1 MKWKIPAKTFLV
13 GEYAAL
19 VGAPALVLTTTPCFE
34 LSTTHEVGSDA
45 IHPESPAGRW
55 WANHPMPTAGFD
67 WHDPYQGIG
76 GLGASSAQFLAA
88 YLATQASNADDLSAM
103 LDAYYQSAWQG
114 LGVRPSGYD
123 VLAQSQHQ
131 VVYIHRQKNQIET
144 YSWGFQDI
152 GFLLLHSGKK
162 LATHEHLQT
171 SILPESMETLTHI
184 VEEAKIA
191 FQTTDS
197 QRLVDAVNHYH
208 DELKVLNRVADN
220 TITAIKNLCKKNNIV
235 AAKGCGAMGADV
247 FLLVVP
253 AETLDLQANQLQ
265 QQGWRV
271 LATSRQLYAGD
282 PLMKK
287 KLHKPLEL
295 LS

>member
-1 MKWKIPAKTFLV
+1 MSWQIPAKTFLV

-19 VGAPALVLTTTPCFE
+19 AGAPALILTTTPCFE
-34 LSTTHEVGSDA
+34 LSKTNEGALGA

-55 WANHPMPTAGFD
+55 WANHPIPTAGFH

-76 GLGASSAQFLAA
+76 GLGASSAQFLAV
-88 YLATQASNADDLSAM
+88 YLATQESNTADLSTM
-103 LDAYYQSAWQG
+103 LEAYYQSAWQG
-114 LGVRPSGYD
+114 VGVRPSGYD

-144 YSWGFQDI
+144 YPWVFEDI
-152 GFLLLHSGKK
+152 AFVLLHSGKK

-171 SILPESMETLTHI
+171 SILPESMDVLTQI
-184 VEEAKIA
+184 VEDAKIA
-191 FQTTDS
+191 FQTVDS
-197 QRLVDAVNHYH
+197 QRLIHAVNNYYE
-208 DELKVLNRVADN
+208 ELKVLNRVADN
-220 TITAIKNLCKKNNIV
+220 TITAINTLCEEHKIL

-247 FLLVVP
+247 FLLVIP
-253 AETLDLQANQLQ
+253 AETLDLQVNQLHE
-265 QQGWRV
+265 QGWTIV
-271 LATSRQLYAGD
+271 ATSKQLYAGD

-287 KLHKPLEL
+287 KLHKTLEL